1 MLLSDQCVLRE
12 PEDVTSS
19 IVSFSSTVSLSKP
32 TVDPVRRRSS
42 QLTSFSSWAL
52 DSMVRD
58 GDTDSSGFSTREAFS
73 PLTVVG
79 VVLANSEAKQSEDL
93 GEIVRIT
100 RTSGGTHSVVYDW

>member
-1 MLLSDQCVLRE
+1 MCIARARGCYKLNRFFFFDRFSFKADRGSCSAPFQPVDFLLFLG
-12 PEDVTSS
+12 
-19 IVSFSSTVSLSKP
+19 
-32 TVDPVRRRSS
+32 
-42 QLTSFSSWAL
+42 L